1 MALVWRAIVGVAV
14 LSGKRTILN
23 HIKGVAARKLQ
34 EAARKALQ
42 AELESLETE
51 LHGVRMTVLYS
62 DRQILVL
69 ETQE

>member
-1 MALVWRAIVGVAV
+1 M
-14 LSGKRTILN
+14 
-23 HIKGVAARKLQ
+23 
-34 EAARKALQ
+34 AARKALQ

>member
-1 MALVWRAIVGVAV
+1 MMYVIIRRLQ
-14 LSGKRTILN
+14 KQ
-23 HIKGVAARKLQ
+23 AARKLQ

-42 AELESLETE
+42 AEQELLDSE

>member
-1 MALVWRAIVGVAV
+1 MMYVIIRRLQ
-14 LSGKRTILN
+14 KQ
-23 HIKGVAARKLQ
+23 AARKLQ

>member
-1 MALVWRAIVGVAV
+1 MMYVIIR
-14 LSGKRTILN
+14 R
-23 HIKGVAARKLQ
+23 LQ
-34 EAARKALQ
+34 KHLLTPRVKHLRQALQ
-42 AELESLETE
+42 AEQESLETE